1 MMGGVGG
8 MFNQSAGGLGGLGV
22 STSTALGG
30 GLGGLSQSGGMMGGA
45 GKPGFFSNVGTSLG
59 GMGMGMNQVGGHA
72 HVTTCTYRYCDT

>member
-8 MFNQSAGGLGGLGV
+8 MFNQGGVGLGV
-22 STSTALGG
+22 SSSNTLGG

-59 GMGMGMNQVGGHA
+59 GMGMNQVCRHTV
-72 HVTTCTYRYCDT
+72 HVTVH